1 MAKPTGRCVGISLFR
16 RNVCDLMHFSQQVPV
31 AIAERRMEISRVVQA
46 RRHALKRPAWTTIF
60 AKAYGIVCQGYPE
73 LRRCYLKFPWTR
85 FYEHPHSV
93 VALNVERRLADEDV
107 VLFCLVRAPENRPL
121 EEIEEIVRDH
131 MILPVEKLR
140 THQRALAVARIPWPL
155 RRIFWWSALNMFG
168 RRRSHNYGTFSLTSV
183 GSRGAGLLNVAP
195 ILTTALHYGQI
206 DDNGMVDVRLS
217 WDHRVL
223 DGSTIARS
231 LVELERVL
239 NEQIAREISANSDRE
254 NFSAAA

>member
-1 MAKPTGRCVGISLFR
+1 
-16 RNVCDLMHFSQQVPV
+16 
-31 AIAERRMEISRVVQA
+31 
-46 RRHALKRPAWTTIF
+46 
-60 AKAYGIVCQGYPE
+60 
-73 LRRCYLKFPWTR
+73 
-85 FYEHPHSV
+85 
-93 VALNVERRLADEDV
+93 
-107 VLFCLVRAPENRPL
+107 
-121 EEIEEIVRDH
+121 